1 MAIQMKLANECVDCL
16 TAFMR
21 DRLER
26 DVSVNCGSAPRVA
39 ALHKSRGNSECA
51 LPTTYGRGAYESEAH
66 PQPQPQPQL
75 EVVNSLLASRK
86 ARLKFFDSDL
96 FFDPTWAI
104 LLDLYQSEMLGKQLS
119 VTSICLGSGVPSTTA
134 LRYLR
139 ILEERG
145 YIARVSDELDKRRS
159 FVTLTDRA
167 REAMVSYL
175 QAL

>member
-1 MAIQMKLANECVDCL
+1 MANQTKLADECVDCL

-21 DRLER
+21 DRLAR
-26 DVSVNCGSAPRVA
+26 DASKDYCNAPGAAAPHIVNNGSDCARSSEWGGDINVSDR
-39 ALHKSRGNSECA
+39 K
-51 LPTTYGRGAYESEAH
+51 
-66 PQPQPQPQL
+66 PQQML
-75 EVVNSLLASRK
+75 DAVNSLMVNRK

-119 VTSICLGSGVPSTTA
+119 VTSICLGSGVPNTTA

-139 ILEERG
+139 ILEKRE
-145 YIARVSDELDKRRS
+145 YILRVSDDTDRRRI
-159 FVTLTDRA
+159 FVRLTQRA

>member
-1 MAIQMKLANECVDCL
+1 MATQMKLANECVDCL

-26 DVSVNCGSAPRVA
+26 DVSGNCGSAPRVA
-39 ALHKSRGNSECA
+39 ALHKGRDKPECA
-51 LPTTYGRGAYESEAH
+51 LPKGHGRSAYASEA
-66 PQPQPQPQL
+66 QPQPML
-75 EVVNSLLASRK
+75 DAVNSLLASRK

-104 LLDLYQSEMLGKQLS
+104 LLDLYQSEMLGKQVS

-145 YIARVSDELDKRRS
+145 YIARVSDEQDKRRS